1 MLFGAMIYPCK
12 DRNLTVR
19 QGYEF
24 VVKTIVY
31 LLENSLDID
40 SNLAVL

>member
-1 MLFGAMIYPCK
+1 MIYPRK

-19 QGYEF
+19 RGYEF
-24 VVKTIVY
+24 IVKIIVC